1 MLVLA
6 SRKLGVSE
14 SSTVN
19 ITWIVSLSVLGFDL
33 KSLLIFNDTRERKV
47 IRLILRSTL
56 YFVHHVGVTF
66 KLATEF
72 VKTFSMYHYV
82 AV

>member
-1 MLVLA
+1 MYLKGNRDQILLVLA
-6 SRKLGVSE
+6 LRKLGVSR

-19 ITWIVSLSVLGFDL
+19 ITWTMSLSVFGFDL
-33 KSLLIFNDTRERKV
+33 KSLLIFNDTRERRV

-66 KLATEF
+66 KLGTDF
-72 VKTFSMYHYV
+72 P
-82 AV
+82 